1 MLQFWFMGLGPVYPQ
16 KTQNILIKNQNNLF
30 EWFQPATQVVTGLIN
45 LGKTC
50 SSNLNKLVQLHKK
63 VIFLFQHNL
72 QCRPLA
78 RRRSKRT
85 KTLLLFCFKMPIA
98 LIPKSGKW
106 IPLPP
111 GAYFQR
117 CKQRPLDGGIIFKW
131 AMPGLFFVYFR
142 SFQTNNTI
150 FTTN

>member
-1 MLQFWFMGLGPVYPQ
+1 MLQFWFMGLGPVYPHK

-98 LIPKSGKW
+98 LANRGLLMVELFLNGPCPASFSFI
-106 IPLPP
+106 L
-111 GAYFQR
+111 
-117 CKQRPLDGGIIFKW
+117 
-131 AMPGLFFVYFR
+131 GLFK
-142 SFQTNNTI
+142 QTIQFSQQINVKKVSIRYWDMNS
-150 FTTN
+150 